1 MIAQT
6 FTAIPYGFDGRIVEV
21 ESDSNNGLPAFNIV
35 GMANKTVS
43 ESRERVKSAIINSNF
58 TFPATKITVNLAPA
72 ELLKDGAFF
81 DLPIALLILVLSGQ
95 LLASDLN
102 DRLFVGE
109 LSLDGKLRPVR
120 GIINI
125 VQAAREAG
133 FKEVFLP
140 KANLSQASLVQSIK
154 IIGVTSL
161 KELFLHLKNQTTI
174 SHSLA
179 ATPIALP
186 THHPSIDHIYGQ
198 SFAKRALIIA
208 ATGRHNLLLSGPP
221 GTGKTML
228 ARSLIS
234 LLPPLTP
241 DEQIATTKLHSLAGV
256 SDQII
261 SSRPFRSPHHTSSL
275 TAITGG
281 GSHLKPGEI
290 SLAHLGVLFLDELP
304 EYPRHIL
311 ESLRQPLED
320 HQISLSRANQKTTYP
335 ANFMLVATMNPCPCG
350 YFGDPDHPCKC
361 TSNQIS
367 NYQNK
372 LSGPLLDRIDLRINV
387 QKVKTSTLLNTLP
400 TNKTSQSTVVKN
412 NITEAI
418 KRQTTRFGTKARF
431 NGDLNSTE
439 ITKFIQLTP
448 QSATF
453 LQAAADKLKLS
464 ARSYFKVIKVA
475 QTIADL
481 EKFDSI
487 KTEHLAEALSFR

>member
-6 FTAIPYGFDGRIVEV
+6 FTAIPFGFAGRIVEV
-21 ESDSNNGLPAFNIV
+21 ESDSNHGLPSFNIV

-43 ESRERVKSAIINSNF
+43 ESRERVKSAIVNSNF
-58 TFPATKITVNLAPA
+58 SFPATKITVNLAPA

-81 DLPIALLILVLSGQ
+81 DLPIALSVLVLSGQ
-95 LLASDLN
+95 LLSTDLT

-140 KANLSQASLVQSIK
+140 QANLPQASLVQNIK
-154 IIGVTSL
+154 LIGLTSL
-161 KELFLHLKNQTTI
+161 RELFLHLKGQIII
-174 SHSLA
+174 SHSPTLISPS
-179 ATPIALP
+179 AT
-186 THHPSIDHIYGQ
+186 HQPSIDQIYGQ
-198 SFAKRALIIA
+198 DFAKRALIIA
-208 ATGRHNLLLSGPP
+208 AAGRHNLLLSGPP

-228 ARSLIS
+228 ARTIIS

-241 DEQIATTKLHSLAGV
+241 DEQIATTKLHALAGI
-256 SDQII
+256 SDQVI
-261 SSRPFRSPHHTSSL
+261 SDRPFRSPHHTSSL
-275 TAITGG
+275 TAIIGG
-281 GSHLKPGEI
+281 GSNLKPGEI

-320 HQISLSRANQKTTYP
+320 QQISLSRANQKTTYP
-335 ANFMLVATMNPCPCG
+335 ANFMLIATMNPCPCG

-361 TSNQIS
+361 STNQIS

-372 LSGPLLDRIDLRINV
+372 LSGPLLDRIDLRVNV
-387 QKVKTSTLLNTLP
+387 QKVKTSTLLNALP
-400 TNKTSQSTVVKN
+400 NTKSAHSNVVKN
-412 NITEAI
+412 NITEAVR
-418 KRQTTRFGTKARF
+418 RQNLRFGAKTRF
-431 NGDLNSTE
+431 NGDLNSIE
-439 ITKFIQLTP
+439 ITKFIQLTT
-448 QSATF
+448 QATTF
-453 LQAAADKLKLS
+453 LQNAADSLKLS

-481 EKFDSI
+481 EQSESI
-487 KTEHLAEALSFR
+487 QTQHLAEALTFR